1 MDEKTIERLDD
12 LGVDFYSMRHYK
24 LLRLFNMAGVEESE
38 DIIDD
43 MLTLDLLINDEE
55 VSESDETD
63 NSEG

>member
-1 MDEKTIERLDD
+1 MFGIDWNLDGD
-12 LGVDFYSMRHYK
+12 V
-24 LLRLFNMAGVEESE
+24 

>member
-1 MDEKTIERLDD
+1 MFGIDWNLDGD
-12 LGVDFYSMRHYK
+12 V
-24 LLRLFNMAGVEESE
+24 

-63 NSEG
+63 SSEGLNRGESSYE

>member
-1 MDEKTIERLDD
+1 MFGIDWNLD
-12 LGVDFYSMRHYK
+12 GNV
-24 LLRLFNMAGVEESE
+24 

-43 MLTLDLLINDEE
+43 MLTLDLLINEEE

>member
-1 MDEKTIERLDD
+1 MFGIDWNLDGD
-12 LGVDFYSMRHYK
+12 V
-24 LLRLFNMAGVEESE
+24 

-63 NSEG
+63 NSEE